1 VQEKSTGGKTMSGEQ
16 TRTKKVDGIEDA
28 TDAFQWGRIARLVE
42 EVLGVELQHTLKQ
55 GPELL
60 RYFYP
65 RLLQKQELLGRI
77 ECIKCQIDSPL
88 PASSSRT
95 ENRDYMLGYYWAE
108 QEFQDPSN
116 K

>member
-1 VQEKSTGGKTMSGEQ
+1 MSEQ
-16 TRTKKVDGIEDA
+16 QARTKKVDGIEDA
-28 TDAFQWGRIARLVE
+28 TDAFQWGRISRLVE

-77 ECIKCQIDSPL
+77 ECIKCQIDFPL
-88 PASSSRT
+88 LASSGRK
-95 ENRDYMLGYYWAE
+95 ENLDYILGYYRE
-108 QEFQDPSN
+108 NENLERLD
-116 K
+116 